1 MSGNVVEALGMAQS
15 GNGRNQAAFVCLLAV
30 LNLLTACGLAR
41 GPLPGIDGG
50 QRALVRILV
59 QTSDRSPASG
69 LSVVLKKD
77 ATPVGTARVTDGSGV
92 AEFPDV
98 PVGDGYRAFVNGRG
112 FQSGVTESIKVIGA
126 VEVPLQLTP
135 LSATGTGILVGSV
148 KEFAG
153 APVAGATVA
162 MGNRTVMT
170 NASGQF
176 TFANMPPG
184 RFALQVSKAG
194 FTAANKPD
202 VTVVAGDV
210 SEIETLFLRS
220 VGGSAASI
228 AGGGQYLIATPGRVA
243 EVDRSWNAPWRFTN
257 VGLAA
262 SAARLPSGEM
272 AIADSAAKKVVVVDR
287 SGKVLFSL
295 GGAFSK
301 LKSATWV
308 AADKMTGNLLVTDAD
323 GGQILEL
330 SGRNVTWTSKGP
342 WRNPRSATYTPRG
355 TILVA
360 DTGNK
365 AVAEVDRNGNIVWS
379 FAKAMSQPV
388 YAQRLANGNTLI
400 TDAGYNR
407 IIEVDPK
414 GTYVWHYDG
423 MGGAAPAPAA
433 VQSFGIR
440 QLVRRFDAP
449 AGAPVTNPDPPAPAP
464 ADPADPTDPG
474 NAPPPPPAGLYLP
487 RMATRLANGN
497 TLIADSGNQRVLE
510 VTTGGQT
517 VWEIGNQGRVSM
529 IEKLTDGMAP

>member
-1 MSGNVVEALGMAQS
+1 MAQS
-15 GNGRNQAAFVCLLAV
+15 RNGRKSATLVCLVAV
-30 LNLLTACGLAR
+30 MHLLTACGLAR

-50 QRALVRILV
+50 QRAQVRVVV
-59 QTSDRSPASG
+59 QTTDRSPASG

-77 ATPVGTARVTDGSGV
+77 ATPVGTARMTDGSGV
-92 AEFPDV
+92 ADFPDV

-112 FQSGVTESIKVIGA
+112 YQSGVTESIKVIGS

-148 KEFAG
+148 KEQAG
-153 APVAGATVA
+153 APLAGATV
-162 MGNRTVMT
+162 MVGNRTTMT
-170 NASGQF
+170 NPAGQF
-176 TFANMPPG
+176 TFSNMAPG
-184 RFALQVSKAG
+184 RFALNVSKAG
-194 FTAANKPD
+194 FTAATKPD
-202 VTVVAGDV
+202 VTVAAGDI
-210 SEIETLFLRS
+210 SEVETLFLRS
-220 VGGSAASI
+220 VGGSATTI

-243 EVDRSWNAPWRFTN
+243 EVDRAWNAPWRFTG

-262 SAARLPSGEM
+262 SAARLPSGEV
-272 AIADSAAKKVVVVDR
+272 AIADAAAKKVVVVDR
-287 SGKVLFSL
+287 AGKVLFTM

-308 AADKMTGNLLVTDAD
+308 AADKMGGNLLVTDAD

-330 SGRNVTWTSKGP
+330 SGRNVVWTSKGP
-342 WRNPRSATYTPRG
+342 WRNPRSATYTGRG

-365 AVAEVDRNGNIVWS
+365 AVAEVDRSGNVVWS

-407 IIEVDPK
+407 VIEVEPK
-414 GTYVWHYDG
+414 GGYVWHYDG
-423 MGGAAPAPAA
+423 VGAAGAAPAGVSAA
-433 VQSFGIR
+433 AMRFGVR

-449 AGAPVTNPDPPAPAP
+449 GAAPAPVTNPDPAPP

-510 VTTGGQT
+510 VDAGGQT
-517 VWEIGNQGRVSM
+517 VWEIGGQGRVAM